1 MLYLKKKWQGKL
13 ARDILLSQKKNSL
26 QITNYKNGVHEDPIK
41 IRADM
46 AYAYFHAKTEKEAE
60 LISFRMQRRK

>member
-1 MLYLKKKWQGKL
+1 MYLKKKWQGKL
-13 ARDILLSQKKNSL
+13 AHDILSSKRRNSL
-26 QITNYKNGVHEDPIK
+26 QITNYKNYVHEDPIK
-41 IRADM
+41 IHAYM